1 MLYDS
6 LGCKLFLGIKAM
18 HLIYESLPD
27 KIELEANIDY
37 VSERSIFIS
46 KLVDSMRYAKNDF
59 EKFGLNLVKF
69 HALFDHLCYELL
81 RTETEKQILESDLK
95 NLE

>member
-1 MLYDS
+1 MNIS
-6 LGCKLFLGIKAM
+6 
-18 HLIYESLPD
+18 YESLPE

-37 VSERSIFIS
+37 VRERAVVIS
-46 KLVDSMRYAKNDF
+46 YLVDGLREAKPHF

-69 HALFDHLCYELL
+69 HALFDHLCFELL

-95 NLE
+95 TLE